1 MVDYRS
7 YVFLTFSLFIC
18 NLSVV
23 FSQTTSPGAT
33 CASKTNTSCEECLK
47 NVTCLWCES
56 SGECVE
62 YPVRNILPHSS
73 LCPLPQA
80 RWGVCWVNFQAL
92 IITMSVVGGLLLI
105 GLCVCF
111 YRCCC
116 TCGNTKRDRRLEEKM
131 EQQADMR
138 KMKHEE
144 RKAEM
149 RSRHDEIRKKY
160 GLMKDNTYTRF
171 ENN

>member
-1 MVDYRS
+1 MVDYRR
-7 YVFLTFSLFIC
+7 Y
-18 NLSVV
+18 VV
-23 FSQTTSPGAT
+23 FIFLFVVNVTVMFAQNTDSVAT

-56 SGECVE
+56 SGGCVE
-62 YPVRNILPHSS
+62 YPVRKILPPHS

-92 IITMSVVGGLLLI
+92 IITMSVVGGVILI
-105 GLCVCF
+105 SLCVCF

-116 TCGNTKRDRRLEEKM
+116 SCGNSKRDGRLEERM
-131 EQQADMR
+131 DHQADMR

-149 RSRHDEIRKKY
+149 RNRHDDIRKKY
-160 GLMKDNTYTRF
+160 GLMKDDAYTKF

>member
-1 MVDYRS
+1 MMDIRS
-7 YVFLTFSLFIC
+7 YVVLICLFIFHLC
-18 NLSVV
+18 VV
-23 FSQTTSPGAT
+23 FAQNPAPVAT
-33 CASKTNTSCEECLK
+33 CASKTNTSCDECLK

-56 SGECVE
+56 SGACVD
-62 YPVRNILPHSS
+62 YPVRKILPPNS

-92 IITMSVVGGLLLI
+92 IITMSVVGGVVLI
-105 GLCVCF
+105 ALCVCL

-116 TCGNTKRDRRLEEKM
+116 SCGTSKRDRREEERLER
-131 EQQADMR
+131 QADMR

-149 RSRHDEIRKKY
+149 RSRHEEIRKKY
-160 GLMKDNTYTRF
+160 GLAKDNGYTKF

>member
-1 MVDYRS
+1 MVDYQN
-7 YVFLTFSLFIC
+7 YVVLTLLFIF
-18 NLSVV
+18 NVTVV
-23 FSQTTSPGAT
+23 FNQSTTDPAAT
-33 CASKTNTSCEECLK
+33 CASKTNTSCGECLK

-56 SGECVE
+56 SGACVE
-62 YPVRNILPHSS
+62 YPVRNILPPTS

-92 IITMSVVGGLLLI
+92 IITISVVGGVLLI

-116 TCGNTKRDRRLEEKM
+116 TCGNSKKDQKLDERM
-131 EQQADMR
+131 EREADMR

-160 GLMKDNTYTRF
+160 GLMKDNGYSKF